1 MTSFMKQVL
10 SPPQAAVAR
19 LEALENDNVGFDVV
33 DGDED
38 DEAYQVDQD
47 DGKDAKRSL
56 SCVKLG

>member
-1 MTSFMKQVL
+1 MTSFIKRVF
-10 SPPQAAVAR
+10 SPPQAAAAR

-33 DGDED
+33 DGDKD

-47 DGKDAKRSL
+47 DGKNAKPSL